1 MNAKAILFTTF
12 AGLCSLAHAA
22 SYDTTWT
29 WIGGE
34 SGNWSDGNNWDRG
47 TVPSGYQNVSF
58 TNTVTFPNG
67 FSGGVG
73 LHIQLSGSGTKL
85 HLYSGGNNSTRHITV
100 NAGAELHLY
109 DKGCLNL
116 ASDGEFKGGSGA
128 VFCHAPDVLSGTKY
142 KFFFPKLLD
151 LGGFNQTITNISQL
165 SNSVGGH
172 ELTSETPATLT
183 IGVKADSGWANTF
196 YGYVKGQASLCWNT
210 ATASKKLD
218 IRSYNNDTTGD
229 LVVSN
234 GLVDLF
240 TDSNYAQF
248 TKLSR
253 AVVGPT
259 AQLVLH
265 RRESVNSFFAE
276 NLIVHEGDGVRLAWG
291 DAGIVAATSTFN
303 NVTFVATD
311 GTATEF
317 QPGVYGAADG
327 DGVTGLPWMSG
338 GGFFKVNAMTSHW
351 KVPQDGTWGTAANWS
366 LDVPS
371 ATLRAGIIE
380 PGGDYT
386 VTVAEPAV
394 STNLTIRNTGGGTA
408 TLNVAS
414 RLESTKGVWNVG
426 YGGKILVPEGGEVS
440 YCGTKGEVTTKFA
453 STTEAFKIANG
464 GEVEVRGRLAISNM
478 CGTVLLGLNGGSV
491 TSKVVIAGNGEM
503 SFHFKDK
510 NDAVFRMY
518 PTGRIEVK
526 DYGTFRMPYKT
537 ENYVWKQEGG
547 TLDFSGHA
555 VFNAGGMWDVCLGR
569 GKATFRDD
577 SSLMG
582 ASQNA
587 RLYFTADASAPTEVC
602 FRDRAC
608 YNAGGDN
615 TQTELR
621 PSGGGHII
629 MRFDSDATHTLG
641 WLKMGRTSYSGFSDV
656 YISDGVVKA
665 NSTAGFNQ
673 GCASASVN
681 ANSFSTGH
689 VYQTSGAFVV
699 NGEGGGYNTQ
709 LQYGFILGDGYT
721 STTIRTPTVLGVYEL
736 SGGVVTNGHS
746 ANSSNS
752 PFVLGVGRG
761 RGEFIQTGGE
771 FVSKVDK
778 NRRDRVPAI
787 FGYSNGYGY
796 YVLSNG
802 TAKLSSKIWVGGV
815 SPATCGFT
823 HSSYTG
829 TEAEGGITVAAADR
843 TKPCSFTVSDTVVL
857 GGLGTG
863 SLEVGPGGTFTGTD
877 LVLSNNTASVL
888 RLVANDSGFG
898 AVNLSGR
905 LTVTDGAS
913 LFVDATGFTGANV
926 RRCTLLSCASMS
938 GSFAPGNVTV
948 LSDDP
953 AQIRVSVTASGIVLR
968 KLAGTAILL
977 R

>member
-1 MNAKAILFTTF
+1 MKKAMRLTAVALLI
-12 AGLCSLAHAA
+12 GLAIAANAA

-34 SGNWSDGNNWDRG
+34 SGSWSDKDNWDIG
-47 TVPSGYQNVSF
+47 TVPSGYQNVAF
-58 TNTVTFPNG
+58 TNKVTFPNG

-73 LHIQLSGSGTKL
+73 LHIKLSGSAKL
-85 HLYSGGNNSTRHITV
+85 HLHRGGNNSTRHISVET
-100 NAGAELHLY
+100 GTELHLY
-109 DKGCLNL
+109 EKGCLNL
-116 ASDGEFKGGSGA
+116 ASDGEFKSGGGA
-128 VFCHAPDVLSGTKY
+128 VYCHGPDVLSGTKY

-183 IGVKADSGWANTF
+183 IGVKADSNWANTF
-196 YGYVKGQASLCWNT
+196 YGYVKGQASLCWNP

-229 LVVSN
+229 LVISN
-234 GLVDLF
+234 GVVDLN
-240 TDSNYAQF
+240 TGSNRAQF

-265 RRESVNSFFAE
+265 HQASVSTFFAE
-276 NLIVHEGDGVRLAWG
+276 HLVVHEGEGSRLFWG
-291 DAGIVAATSTFN
+291 DDTATPTSTFHR
-303 NVTFVATD
+303 VTVVAAD
-311 GTATEF
+311 GTATDLP
-317 QPGVYGAADG
+317 PGVYGAADG
-327 DGVTGLPWMSG
+327 TGVTGLPWMSG
-338 GGFFKVNAMTSHW
+338 NSFFKVDASTTLWNT
-351 KVPQDGTWGTAANWS
+351 PQDGTWGDADNWS
-366 LDVPS
+366 LGVPT
-371 ATLRAGIIE
+371 ATRQAHIIE

-394 STNLTIRNTGGGTA
+394 STNLTIRNLGGGTA

-414 RLESTKGVWNVG
+414 RLESTKGIWTVG
-426 YGGKILVPEGGEVS
+426 SGGKILIPEGGEVA
-440 YCGTKGEVTTKFA
+440 YWGTKGEVTTKFA
-453 STTEAFKIANG
+453 SSTEAFKVVNG

-478 CGTVLLGLNGGSV
+478 CGTVLLGQNGSSV

-503 SFHFKDK
+503 SFHFKDSG
-510 NDAVFRMY
+510 DSAFRMY

-621 PSGGGHII
+621 PSGGGRII
-629 MRFDSDATHTLG
+629 MRFDSSATHTLG
-641 WLKMGRTSYSGFSDV
+641 YLKMGRTAYPGFVDV

-673 GCASASVN
+673 GCASVSVN
-681 ANSFSTGH
+681 VNSFSTGH

-736 SGGVVTNGHS
+736 SGGVVTNGQSS
-746 ANSSNS
+746 AQNS
-752 PFVLGVGRG
+752 PFVLGIGRG

-823 HSSYTG
+823 HASYTG

-888 RLVANDSGFG
+888 RLVADDSGFG
-898 AVNLSGR
+898 EVNLSGR

-913 LFVDATGFTGANV
+913 LVVDATGFTGANA
-926 RRCTLLSCASMS
+926 RRCPLLSCASMS
-938 GSFAPGNVTV
+938 GDFAPGRVTV
-948 LSDDP
+948 LTDKP
-953 AQIRVSVTASGIVLR
+953 TEVQVSVAANGIVLR
-968 KLAGTAILL
+968 KIAGTCILL